1 MKVHD
6 GVDRDALQNE
16 IEAIEEV
23 QADRAADQ
31 TVLEAK
37 AASRASAHSK
47 LAALGLSDDEIKALV
62 G

>member
-6 GVDRDALQNE
+6 GVDRDALENE

-31 TVLEAK
+31 TALEAK

-47 LAALGLSDDEIKALV
+47 LADLGLSDAEIKALV